1 MAIDKKALARAIV
14 PYVYEEAENQGLTTN
29 SGSERLSIEGEIE
42 DPSGESDG
50 LYVEATVKCSCD
62 RDFPMDKDTGW
73 RDTAEARDL
82 SYKVLDATVYADDD
96 RDIDVTE
103 ELQSALSWPDT
114 YGPKKGLREDSDDDW
129 AMDEIDPDDPLI
141 TSGADAIGADIF
153 EKNGRVVAGKVYSG
167 KVSGTFGTEFDTGEY
182 DEYTI
187 TYKVKAVKVGKD
199 AWNSYFT
206 PIKVTIS
213 SEGISDIDATEAID
227 NYWSS
232 VNAMHSDEGDL
243 DEAGSGKSPEQI
255 ISYNIESYGDM
266 IVEDVVKRLRKKY
279 PDYHISLPD
288 LDSSDLR
295 LKGRI
300 EGDLEGYG
308 KEIINYDVAIND
320 MDSLS
325 VFGIVVLW
333 CKVTVTLDGKTVDIT
348 DDLDEKYTGENLM
361 PDVYDG
367 EYGDD
372 DYYSDE
378 EDLDEA
384 GNRPSPEE
392 YIGYNIEQFGN
403 DILVDALTKLKKNHN
418 DSGRAVVRGVINGT
432 DSSDWNEKIK
442 YDVTILGSDF
452 EELEDLDFKWNRVV
466 VSVNGTTKDIT
477 KDLEEKYLGEDFYQ
491 IWCDEVGYGEED
503 LDEGKKTL
511 CESFKSPILA
521 NLAKKH
527 GGLISSIIDRESNP
541 RYNTRVPIHMF
552 TDDQIKKGILY
563 ASSKYYSWNE
573 KDQDFTKPFSTSH
586 SVGYLGHPT
595 EVKFKDGAVLNL
607 FACDDSRLQV
617 RPTDQQIKYH
627 KEKIAHR
634 QGHVR
639 GNPDKSFD

>member
-82 SYKVLDATVYADDD
+82 SYKVLEATVYADDD

-232 VNAMHSDEGDL
+232 VNAMHSDEKDL

-418 DSGRAVVRGVINGT
+418 DSGRAVVRGVINDT

-503 LDEGKKTL
+503 LDEGKKKAL
-511 CESFKSPILA
+511 CESFKSSILA

-527 GGLISSIIDRESNP
+527 GRVKYSQSNGSARKEVTIP
-541 RYNTRVPIHMF
+541 LHLY
-552 TDDQIKKGILY
+552 TDDQLRDCVLKVSG
-563 ASSKYYSWNE
+563 KYLGF
-573 KDQDFTKPFSTSH
+573 DGRDFTKPSTINNGSFGK
-586 SVGYLGHPT
+586 GYKVYFEDGSILFIPSTKSTAPT
-595 EVKFKDGAVLNL
+595 QQQRDHYSKTFAKKRNKGTLKESAENL
-607 FACDDSRLQV
+607 D
-617 RPTDQQIKYH
+617 Y
-627 KEKIAHR
+627 EW
-634 QGHVR
+634 
-639 GNPDKSFD
+639 